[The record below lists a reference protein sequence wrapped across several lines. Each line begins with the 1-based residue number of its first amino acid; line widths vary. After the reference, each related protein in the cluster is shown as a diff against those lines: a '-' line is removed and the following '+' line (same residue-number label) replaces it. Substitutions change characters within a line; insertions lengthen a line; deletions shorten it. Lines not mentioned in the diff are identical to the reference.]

1 MQAAATRA
9 PFLVDAAAP
18 GQSQSPDPTPTPDT
32 GPVPGRPETRT
43 AVAAAAGSASSIGSG
58 AAGPSGSVPAQ
69 LRRLLAP
76 VKGRFAAAGAVGT
89 LAALFA
95 VALAGLSGW
104 LIIRASEQPPIL
116 YLLTAIV
123 GVRFFGV
130 GRACLRYSERLL
142 LHDAVFA
149 ALTRLRGRL
158 WESLSRRALSLRR
171 LLQGGNVLGTVVDD
185 VDTVR
190 ELLPRVVLPPV
201 TAVAVA
207 AAAVAG
213 IGLLLPAA
221 LPAVAAAALLSI
233 VVAPALALAADR
245 MSAGTEQNLRSGVL
259 RHVAAALDARAEL
272 HANGVSAPVLNAIG
286 RADRAA
292 TAASQR
298 SAWAEG
304 LGQALTVLACAGA
317 ALASAVLAAPLAL
330 SGAVEPETV
339 AVVVLVQLALVDP
352 YAAITTAVRQY
363 PALRAVMRRIGAAGV
378 LEAGAVSEADGGAA
392 TGGLVPV
399 ASRPGGRPGIEL
411 VDLAAAWPGGG
422 NVFSALTAEAGPG
435 RWLAVT
441 GASGSGKSTLLATV
455 LGFLPAAGGHLYLSG
470 RAAWCPQEA
479 HLFDSTIRGNLL
491 LARPEPAPART
502 DSAQRGPGG
511 AVVGNGDEQMRAS
524 LDAVGLGPMLARL
537 EAGLDTRIGPGGA
550 FLSGG
555 ERTRLAVA
563 RTLMT
568 GADVILLDEPTAH
581 LDAESGRLM
590 LAELRDGLRD
600 RTVVLVTHNPDDI
613 DAADTRLDLDA
624 AAAAAAVGAA
634 GEGPAT
640 AAVLAR
646 G

>member
-1 MQAAATRA
+1 
-9 PFLVDAAAP
+9 
-18 GQSQSPDPTPTPDT
+18 
-32 GPVPGRPETRT
+32 
-43 AVAAAAGSASSIGSG
+43 
-58 AAGPSGSVPAQ
+58 
-69 LRRLLAP
+69 
-76 VKGRFAAAGAVGT
+76 VGT

-116 YLLTAIV
+116 YLLTAMV

-130 GRACLRYSERLL
+130 GRAGLRYAERLL

-190 ELLPRVVLPPV
+190 ELLPRVVLPPL

-207 AAAVAG
+207 AAAVVG
-213 IGLLLPAA
+213 IGLLLPVA
-221 LPAVAAAALLSI
+221 LPAVGAAALLSI
-233 VVAPALALAADR
+233 ILAPVLALAADR
-245 MSAGTEQNLRSGVL
+245 MSAGTEQWLRSRVL
-259 RHVAAALDARAEL
+259 RDVAAALDARAEL
-272 HANGVSAPVLNAIG
+272 NANGVSAPVLGAIG
-286 RADRAA
+286 RADRSA

-304 LGQALTVLACAGA
+304 LGQSLTVLACAGA
-317 ALASAVLAAPLAL
+317 ALASIVLAAPLAL
-330 SGAVEPETV
+330 SGAVEPATV
-339 AVVVLVQLALVDP
+339 AVVVLVQLALVEP
-352 YAAITTAVRQY
+352 YSAITTAVRQY
-363 PALRAVMRRIGAAGV
+363 PALRAVLRRISDAGV
-378 LEAGAVSEADGGAA
+378 LERDTGRGRQGDKAVA
-392 TGGLVPV
+392 GGLVPV
-399 ASRPGGRPGIEL
+399 AARPGARAGVEL

-422 NVFSALTAEAGPG
+422 NVFAGLSAAAAPG
-435 RWLAVT
+435 RWLTVT
-441 GASGSGKSTLLATV
+441 GASGSGKSTLLAV
-455 LGFLPAAGGHLYLSG
+455 ILGFLPAAGGHVFMTG

-491 LARPEPAPART
+491 LARPEPVPEPGAASTAGDPPA
-502 DSAQRGPGG
+502 AGAVAAGPGTAAAG
-511 AVVGNGDEQMRAS
+511 AEEQMRTA
-524 LDAVGLGPMLARL
+524 LHAVGLGPLLARL
-537 EAGLDTRIGPGGA
+537 EDGLDTRIGPGGA

-555 ERTRLAVA
+555 ERQRLAVA

-581 LDAESGRLM
+581 LDAESGRQM
-590 LAELRDGLRD
+590 LAELREGLRD
-600 RTVVLVTHNPDDI
+600 RTVILVTHNPDDV
-613 DAADTRLDLDA
+613 DVADSCLDLDA
-624 AAAAAAVGAA
+624 AAVATPADAASDSPAA
-634 GEGPAT
+634 

>member
-1 MQAAATRA
+1 MA
-9 PFLVDAAAP
+9 
-18 GQSQSPDPTPTPDT
+18 
-32 GPVPGRPETRT
+32 
-43 AVAAAAGSASSIGSG
+43 
-58 AAGPSGSVPAQ
+58 
-69 LRRLLAP
+69 
-76 VKGRFAAAGAVGT
+76 GRFAAAGAVGT

-130 GRACLRYSERLL
+130 GRAGLRYAERLL

-190 ELLPRVVLPPV
+190 ELLPRVVLPPL

-207 AAAVAG
+207 AAAVVG

-221 LPAVAAAALLSI
+221 LPAVVTAAVLSI
-233 VVAPALALAADR
+233 IVAPALALAADR
-245 MSAGTEQNLRSGVL
+245 MSAGTEQRLRSGVL
-259 RHVAAALDARAEL
+259 RDVAAALDARAEL
-272 HANGVSAPVLNAIG
+272 HANGVSAPVLGAIS
-286 RADRAA
+286 RADRSA

-304 LGQALTVLACAGA
+304 LGQSLTVLACAGA
-317 ALASAVLAAPLAL
+317 ALASAVLAAPQAL
-330 SGAVEPETV
+330 SGAVEPATV

-363 PALRAVMRRIGAAGV
+363 PALRSVLRRINEAGV
-378 LEAGAVSEADGGAA
+378 LEPGANHGPQGDEAAA
-392 TGGLVPV
+392 GGLVPV
-399 ASRPGGRPGIEL
+399 AARPDGRPGIEL
-411 VDLAAAWPGGG
+411 VDLAAAWPGGD
-422 NVFSALTAEAGPG
+422 NVFTGLTAEAGPG

-441 GASGSGKSTLLATV
+441 GASGSGKSTLLAV
-455 LGFLPAAGGHLYLSG
+455 ILGFLPAASGHLFLSG

-491 LARPEPAPART
+491 LARPEPHAAGE
-502 DSAQRGPGG
+502 AAAAG
-511 AVVGNGDEQMRAS
+511 VEEQMRAV
-524 LDAVGLGPMLARL
+524 LDAVGLGPVLARL
-537 EAGLDTRIGPGGA
+537 EDGLDTRIGPGGA

-555 ERTRLAVA
+555 ERQRLAVA

-581 LDAESGRLM
+581 LDAESGRQM

-613 DAADTRLDLDA
+613 DVADTRLNLDA
-624 AAAAAAVGAA
+624 AAAAAPAGAA
-634 GEGPAT
+634 GEDPAPT
-640 AAVLAR
+640 AVLAR

>member
-1 MQAAATRA
+1 M
-9 PFLVDAAAP
+9 
-18 GQSQSPDPTPTPDT
+18 
-32 GPVPGRPETRT
+32 
-43 AVAAAAGSASSIGSG
+43 
-58 AAGPSGSVPAQ
+58 
-69 LRRLLAP
+69 
-76 VKGRFAAAGAVGT
+76 
-89 LAALFA
+89 
-95 VALAGLSGW
+95 
-104 LIIRASEQPPIL
+104 
-116 YLLTAIV
+116 
-123 GVRFFGV
+123 RFFGV

-245 MSAGTEQNLRSGVL
+245 MSAGTEQSLRSGVL

-363 PALRAVMRRIGAAGV
+363 PALRAVMRRISAAGV
-378 LEAGAVSEADGGAA
+378 LEAGADSDADGGAA

-422 NVFSALTAEAGPG
+422 NVFSGLTAEAGPG

-511 AVVGNGDEQMRAS
+511 AVVANGDEQMRAS

-537 EAGLDTRIGPGGA
+537 EDGLDTRIGPGGA

-634 GEGPAT
+634 GEGPAA